1 MAEVT
6 KEQQLADIDR
16 CAARIAGP
24 RWTKRPAHPEL
35 SLAEQ
40 LLLIVHQ
47 RNVDGRG
54 GLRAVDFQALVNL
67 ARQAQDVIDEK
78 PVE

>member
-1 MAEVT
+1 MAAVT
-6 KEQQLADIDR
+6 KEQQLADIDH

-24 RWTKRPAHPEL
+24 RWTQRPAHPEL

-40 LLLIVHQ
+40 LLLVVHS
-47 RNVDGRG
+47 RNGDGHRGLKPVDI
-54 GLRAVDFQALVNL
+54 QALVNL
-67 ARQAQDVIDEK
+67 ARQAQDVIDGQ